1 MVMATILPLTLFSSW
16 VVARI
21 LPLTRFSSRAVALKL
36 PLFTNY
42 WIFTRAWFPSYTHF
56 FCIYCVFTLGISLW
70 GLVPF
75 KGLRSHHFGTRPK
88 LQRPLWQSVEKG

>member
-1 MVMATILPLTLFSSW
+1 MATILPLTLFSSW

-21 LPLTRFSSRAVALKL
+21 LPLARFSSRAVALKL

-56 FCIYCVFTLGISLW
+56 SCIYCVFTLGISLW
-70 GLVPF
+70 GGGLCPL
-75 KGLRSHHFGTRPK
+75 KGFLNCLRAVTLECFRLYECRSAR
-88 LQRPLWQSVEKG
+88 

>member
-1 MVMATILPLTLFSSW
+1 MATILPLTLFSSW

-21 LPLTRFSSRAVALKL
+21 LPLTRFSSLAVALKL

-56 FCIYCVFTLGISLW
+56 SCIYCVFTLGISLW

-75 KGLRSHHFGTRPK
+75 NGLTYIYRVIGFRLLSKERVQGCKP
-88 LQRPLWQSVEKG
+88 